1 MCNYISNFYR
11 SHFGSRFPVSFI
23 DRKMYNINILTLSG
37 NIYDT
42 ISINSLINTYSD
54 IESIFKNKYKYN
66 SDGTNIYYKII
77 LNGITIYHN
86 LYNKEYILEYN
97 EINTILIDNDLYII
111 IMSFNKNDIIKIKNE
126 ININNFNHIYDIYEI
141 LQDDDVNIIL
151 YDLYKKENN
160 YILSNMILYGIRHNI
175 KLIKQIIN
183 CNYHCLSHANEIIQE
198 CDEIFK
204 VAVMQDGYLLQY
216 ASRRLQNNN
225 DIVKLAVEQD
235 GIALRFAS
243 YRLKNCYYIVK
254 IAVTQ
259 NGTALQYAN
268 PRLKDCDDIV
278 KLAFIQNYNSFQYA
292 SNRLKDCDDF
302 VKLAFIQ
309 KYNSLHY
316 ASNRLKDCDKFIKLL
331 VKENYNSFQ
340 YASNRLKDCDE
351 FIKLIF
357 KENYNSLQYASDKSF
372 IVQYAKDI
380 INFVQY
386 ASNRIQKEYRYTC
399 LVDIL
404 NTYSYTLKYGTDSEK
419 EIIYNRIYNIINK
432 K

>member
-1 MCNYISNFYR
+1 MIINFINYHFLYCLYR

-111 IMSFNKNDIIKIKNE
+111 IMSFNKNDIIRIKNE
-126 ININNFNHIYDIYEI
+126 ININNFIHMYDTYEI

-160 YILSNMILYGIRHNI
+160 YILSNMIFHRLRHNI

-198 CDEIFK
+198 CEEIIK

-225 DIVKLAVEQD
+225 DIVKLAVEQN

-243 YRLKNCYYIVK
+243 SRLKNCYYIVK

-259 NGTALQYAN
+259 NGTALQYAT
-268 PRLKDCDDIV
+268 PRLKDCNDI
-278 KLAFIQNYNSFQYA
+278 
-292 SNRLKDCDDF
+292 

-386 ASNRIQKEYRYTC
+386 ASDRIQKKYRYTC